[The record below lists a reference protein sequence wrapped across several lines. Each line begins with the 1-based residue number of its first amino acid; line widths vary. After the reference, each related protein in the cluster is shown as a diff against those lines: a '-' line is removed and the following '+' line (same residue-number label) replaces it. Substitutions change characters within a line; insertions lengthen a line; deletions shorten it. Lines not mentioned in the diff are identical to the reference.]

1 MSGVEPVQR
10 ERDTARPVRRR
21 IGMRRRLLRS
31 KVGQWVLR
39 HRRELLTRREI
50 RRQPHRFDEVET
62 CCLFI
67 GHVKSGGSLLAAVL
81 DAHPDT
87 AFADEMDVVAQVE
100 AGLDREQIFTLLLR
114 GAQREARGGR
124 VTARRLTPYSL
135 AVPEQWQG
143 GYERLRVVGDSRA
156 GPTTRA
162 LGEDVVRLARLRAV
176 MGETR
181 LVFVHVVRN
190 PYESIGAMVRRSG
203 RSVTNAVADHRQQC
217 RRLAELRD
225 RIPAQDLFT
234 LRYEDFVID
243 PRRHLRELLTFLDL
257 ELSESYLEA
266 CSGLVRSEPVRE
278 RDLVRWEKRDLTEV
292 GRVIARFDFL
302 DGYGFER

>member
-1 MSGVEPVQR
+1 MRALEPAQR
-10 ERDTARPVRRR
+10 ARDATRPARRR
-21 IGMRRRLLRS
+21 IGIRRSMLRS
-31 KVGQWVLR
+31 KAGRWVLR

-50 RRQPHRFDEVET
+50 RRQPHRFDQVET

-67 GHVKSGGSLLAAVL
+67 GHVKSGGSLLGAVF

-100 AGLDREQIFTLLLR
+100 AGLGREQIFTLLLR
-114 GAQREARGGR
+114 GAQREARSGR

-143 GYERLRVVGDSRA
+143 AYERLRVVGDSRA

-162 LGEDVVRLARLRAV
+162 LGDDVVRLVRLRAV

-225 RIPAQDLFT
+225 RIPVQDLFT
-234 LRYEDFVID
+234 LRYEDFVAD
-243 PRRHLRELLTFLDL
+243 PRRHLHELLAFLDL
-257 ELSESYLEA
+257 EPSESYLEA
-266 CSGLVRSEPVRE
+266 CVGLVQPEPVRE
-278 RDLVRWEKRDLTEV
+278 RDRVRWSAQDLTEV
-292 GRVIARFDFL
+292 GEVIEQFDFL
-302 DGYGFER
+302 TDYEFQR